1 MKITASLIAH
11 FSLRARSMTMSNEA
25 SCGPLLIA
33 SFIAAI
39 RCEEDYRRYI
49 LVYMYIGGQL
59 QLWLSESVQ
68 IARSLIEI
76 ANEMCAQICRKCS
89 A

>member
-49 LVYMYIGGQL
+49 HVYVYMRTASALAICEC
-59 QLWLSESVQ
+59 SDC
-68 IARSLIEI
+68 AF
-76 ANEMCAQICRKCS
+76 AN
-89 A
+89 

>member
-39 RCEEDYRRYI
+39 RCEEDDI
-49 LVYMYIGGQL
+49 YMDSFSSGYL
-59 QLWLSESVQ
+59 RVFRLRV
-68 IARSLIEI
+68 R
-76 ANEMCAQICRKCS
+76 
-89 A
+89 